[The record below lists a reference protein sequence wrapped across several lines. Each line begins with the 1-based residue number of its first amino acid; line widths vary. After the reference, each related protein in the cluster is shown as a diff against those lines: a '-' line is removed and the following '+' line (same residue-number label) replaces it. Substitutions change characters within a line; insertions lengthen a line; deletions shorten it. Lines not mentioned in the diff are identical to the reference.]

1 MFHSRAYDAQWGCNK
16 CPITLQTN
24 LLIEQR
30 KSQRKHRSQVRCFPK
45 KLFAVLI
52 RLRYQN
58 DHIDAS
64 AILNVSKCA
73 KVSKFLSEKCCLQ
86 QQPNSICSASEQLER
101 KTRIER
107 YTISSIVN
115 FVLSCLCDIRKF
127 LLSLASLVSIPFR
140 GKVIS

>member
-30 KSQRKHRSQVRCFPK
+30 KSQRKHHSTPLFSQKTVCSFNSSQVPK
-45 KLFAVLI
+45 WPYRRFSHIELF
-52 RLRYQN
+52 
-58 DHIDAS
+58 
-64 AILNVSKCA
+64 LNVQRLANFYLKNAACNSNLTPY
-73 KVSKFLSEKCCLQ
+73 VQRLNNWREK
-86 QQPNSICSASEQLER
+86 P
-101 KTRIER
+101 RIER

-115 FVLSCLCDIRKF
+115 FALSCLCDIRKF
-127 LLSLASLVSIPFR
+127 LLSLASLLSTPFR